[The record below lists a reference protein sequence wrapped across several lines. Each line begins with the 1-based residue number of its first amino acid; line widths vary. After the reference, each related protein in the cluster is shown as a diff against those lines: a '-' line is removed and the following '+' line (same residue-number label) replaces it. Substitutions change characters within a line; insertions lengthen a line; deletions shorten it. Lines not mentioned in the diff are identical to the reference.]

1 MARSGVSD
9 PLQNYSFALRELA
22 SPPVGNNPLLSAP
35 VLGEDGST
43 SLIGFQSISMPDVT
57 LELKEV
63 NEGNWPHIH
72 KVPMTRMTTGDVTLT
87 KALYPKNSDFNTWI
101 FQSVWG
107 RGSVRRSF
115 VIVHLARYHGA
126 QIGEDHFDSG
136 RFIHIHNCLPV
147 SWKPGSDLEANSSD
161 VSLEELTI
169 HVERISLERVS
180 PSQDLGNIFDI

>member
-115 VIVHLARYHGA
+115 VIVHLARQVETLGA
-126 QIGEDHFDSG
+126 RFDDG

-180 PSQDLGNIFDI
+180 PVKNIFDF